1 MPSDQFEQ
9 LLMARLDKLEDKLDK
24 VRTDDIPKIKVDV
37 MAVVTENR
45 SSSKLHAFIGSI
57 IAIVIGAAMPHR

>member
-9 LLMARLDKLEDKLDK
+9 LLMTRLDKLEEKLDK
-24 VRTDDIPKIKVDV
+24 VRTEDIPKLKIDV
-37 MAVVTENR
+37 TAVMTENK

-57 IAIVIGAAMPHR
+57 VAVVIGAAMPHR

>member
-9 LLMARLDKLEDKLDK
+9 LLMSRLDKLEEKLDK
-24 VRTDDIPKIKVDV
+24 VRTDDIPQIKVDV
-37 MAVVTENR
+37 MSIVTENR

-57 IAIVIGAAMPHR
+57 VAVLIGAAMPHR

>member
-9 LLMARLDKLEDKLDK
+9 LLMARLDKLEDKLDQ
-24 VRTDDIPKIKVDV
+24 VRTKDIPQLKVDV

-45 SSSKLHAFIGSI
+45 SSSKLHAFVGSI
-57 IAIVIGAAMPHR
+57 VAVIIGAAMPHR